1 MSNGQSW
8 GGALGIGTE
17 GSFGQAVEPR
27 QWLPI
32 NSESVRGRRSVF
44 MPATICASRVRQMGV
59 PGLREASGGIQLNGD
74 AVHLGLPLYYLT
86 GNVDSAPL
94 AGSVAANPTVTAS
107 PNGFLPDGNYKYQVC
122 SVLKQNSDNSLFM
135 TTLTGFSEDAVCGD
149 GKNQVTVA
157 WVNPSSTPEGYS
169 HHGTIIYRTAV
180 GGTPESTRLLAI
192 VMGGDESYTDTGS
205 VALGDV
211 QPPTGSVYQHTFR
224 AGTGAL
230 PSFSVTKLMDNDRGQ
245 RFSGCRMNSL
255 KLALGDAGNP
265 VSVDLDLLARDW
277 EDIDNP
283 TPSFELAQ
291 PFMNWQAAFYVDGTI
306 VDRLE
311 ALELTLANNLQA
323 VPGLSGSPC
332 IRNIASGIREASGS
346 MTLAFENHDYWQKVR
361 ESQSFSGYLELVGD
375 AAGDGVITDPVF
387 IQPWRYGMRVNL
399 TACKAEEAGGNLS
412 GSERMT
418 EQIPFMVY
426 DDTGVGYEAEFILYN
441 TTASYT
447 EDPPGGGSPGG
458 GSPGGGVPHPATQ
471 VTSSTPSN
479 NYEGW
484 AVDSLSLTLNFSA
497 GLRQSDA
504 ENPSFYTLED
514 VETQTPVS
522 IDAIVYNDSEHRV
535 TVSVAS
541 NFAYDTWYR
550 LSVSTGIMDAN
561 SQLIV
566 GYTLEFKTQ
575 PEATE

>member
-17 GSFGQAVEPR
+17 KTFGTGVEPS

-59 PGLREASGGIQLNGD
+59 PGLREASGGFQLNGD

-86 GNVDSAPL
+86 GNVHSVPL

-346 MTLAFENHDYWQKVR
+346 MTLAFENHDYWKKVR
-361 ESQSFSGYLELVGD
+361 ESESFSGYLELVGD

-418 EQIPFMVY
+418 EQIPSWS
-426 DDTGVGYEAEFILYN
+426 
-441 TTASYT
+441 TTTPA
-447 EDPPGGGSPGG
+447 GLR
-458 GSPGGGVPHPATQ
+458 GGVHPLQHHSQLHGRPAWWWFTWWWGSASGH
-471 VTSSTPSN
+471 SSDEQHPSN

-497 GLRQSDA
+497 GLNQTDA

-514 VETQTPVS
+514 VATQTPVS

-535 TVSVAS
+535 TVSVVS

-550 LSVSTGIMDAN
+550 LAVSSGIMDAN
-561 SQLIV
+561 GQPIV

-575 PEATE
+575 SEM

>member
-17 GSFGQAVEPR
+17 GSFGQAVEPS

-59 PGLREASGGIQLNGD
+59 PGLREASGGFQLNGD

-86 GNVDSAPL
+86 GDVDSAPL
-94 AGSVAANPTVTAS
+94 DGSVTSAPTVTPIA
-107 PNGFLPDGNYKYQVC
+107 GGELPDGDYKYMVC
-122 SVLKQNSDNSLFM
+122 SILKQTSDNSLFM
-135 TTLTGFSEDAVCGD
+135 TTPTALSEFASCWEGN
-149 GKNQVTVA
+149 NQVTVA
-157 WVNPSSTPEGYS
+157 WANPSSTPAGYS
-169 HHGTIIYRTAV
+169 HHGTIVYRTAI
-180 GGTPESTRLLAI
+180 GGAPESTRLLAI
-192 VMGGDESYTDTGS
+192 VLRGDASYTDTGA
-205 VALGDV
+205 VDLGTV
-211 QPPTGSVYQHTFR
+211 QPPNGPVYQHTFR

-265 VSVDLDLLARDW
+265 VSVDLDLMARDW

-283 TPSFELAQ
+283 TPSFSLAQ

-332 IRNIASGIREASGS
+332 IRNIAPGIREASGS
-346 MTLAFENHDYWQKVR
+346 MTLAFENHDYWRKVR
-361 ESQSFSGYLELVGD
+361 ESESFSGYLELVGD
-375 AAGDGVITDPVF
+375 AVGDGVITEPVL

-447 EDPPGGGSPGG
+447 
-458 GSPGGGVPHPATQ
+458 
-471 VTSSTPSN
+471 
-479 NYEGW
+479 
-484 AVDSLSLTLNFSA
+484 
-497 GLRQSDA
+497 
-504 ENPSFYTLED
+504 
-514 VETQTPVS
+514 
-522 IDAIVYNDSEHRV
+522 
-535 TVSVAS
+535 
-541 NFAYDTWYR
+541 
-550 LSVSTGIMDAN
+550 
-561 SQLIV
+561 
-566 GYTLEFKTQ
+566 
-575 PEATE
+575 

>member
-17 GSFGQAVEPR
+17 ETFGTGVEPS

-59 PGLREASGGIQLNGD
+59 PGLREASGGFQLNGD

-86 GNVDSAPL
+86 GDVDSAPL
-94 AGSVAANPTVTAS
+94 AGSVAAAPTVTPS
-107 PNGFLPDGNYKYQVC
+107 PGGTLPDGDYRYQVC
-122 SVLKQNSDNSLFM
+122 SILKQTSDNSLFM
-135 TTLTGFSEDAVCGD
+135 TTPTALSLFASCWEGN
-149 GKNQVTVA
+149 NQVTVA
-157 WVNPSSTPEGYS
+157 WVNPASTPEGYS
-169 HHGTIIYRTAV
+169 HHGTIIYRTAI
-180 GGTPESTRLLAI
+180 GGAPESTRLLAI
-192 VMGGDESYTDTGS
+192 VVGGDASYTDTGA
-205 VALGDV
+205 VALGTV

-224 AGTGAL
+224 AGTGVL

-255 KLALGDAGNP
+255 KLSLGDAGNP
-265 VSVDLDLLARDW
+265 VSVDLDLMARDW

-283 TPSFELAQ
+283 TPSFDLAQ

-332 IRNIASGIREASGS
+332 IRNLAPGIREASGS

-361 ESQSFSGYLELVGD
+361 ESESFSGYLELVGD
-375 AAGDGVITDPVF
+375 AAGDGVITEPVF

-426 DDTGVGYEAEFILYN
+426 DDTGAGYEAEFILYN

-447 EDPPGGGSPGG
+447 EPLEGDPPGENPPGE
-458 GSPGGGVPHPATQ
+458 VPPSGTY
-471 VTSSTPSN
+471 VTNSTPPMDQT
-479 NYEGW
+479 GW
-484 AVDSLSLTLNFSA
+484 AVDSLGLTLEFS
-497 GLRQSDA
+497 GPLNSTDA
-504 ENPSFYTLED
+504 ENPMFYSLE
-514 VETQTPVS
+514 ELGSGAPVA
-522 IDAIVYNDSEHRV
+522 IDEIIYQDAERRV
-535 TVSVAS
+535 VVMVQS

-550 LSVSTGIMDAN
+550 LAVSPGIMDA
-561 SQLIV
+561 SGQPIV
-566 GYTLEFKTQ
+566 GHTLEFKTQ
-575 PEATE
+575 SEM

>member
-17 GSFGQAVEPR
+17 ETYGTGVAPD

-59 PGLREASGGIQLNGD
+59 PGLREASGGFQLNGD

-86 GNVDSAPL
+86 GDVDSAPL
-94 AGSVAANPTVTAS
+94 AGSVADAPTVTPAF
-107 PNGFLPDGNYKYQVC
+107 GGTLPDGDYKYMVC
-122 SVLKQNSDNSLFM
+122 SILKQTSDNSLFM
-135 TTLTGFSEDAVCGD
+135 TTPTALSAFASCWD
-149 GKNQVTVA
+149 GNNQVTVA
-157 WVNPSSTPEGYS
+157 WVNPSSTPAGYS
-169 HHGTIIYRTAV
+169 HHGTIVYRTAI
-180 GGTPESTRLLAI
+180 GGAPESTRLLAI

-211 QPPTGSVYQHTFR
+211 QPPHRSVYQHTFR
-224 AGTGAL
+224 AGTGVL

-255 KLALGDAGNP
+255 KISLGDAGNP
-265 VSVDLDLLARDW
+265 VSVDLDLMARDW
-277 EDIDNP
+277 ETVENP
-283 TPSFELAQ
+283 EPTFSLAQ
-291 PFMNWQAAFYVDGTI
+291 PFMNWQATFYVDGTI

-311 ALELTLANNLQA
+311 ALELTVANNLQA

-332 IRNIASGIREASGS
+332 IRNLAPGIREASGS

-426 DDTGVGYEAEFILYN
+426 DDTGAGYEAEFILYH

-447 EDPPGGGSPGG
+447 EPLEGDPPGEDPPGGDPPGVD
-458 GSPGGGVPHPATQ
+458 PPAPSGTY

-479 NYEGW
+479 NNEGW
-484 AVDSLSLTLNFSA
+484 AVIALSLRWTSA
-497 GLRQSDA
+497 RGWNQTDA
-504 ENPSFYTLED
+504 ENPIFYTLED
-514 VETQTPVS
+514 VETNPGL
-522 IDAIVYNDSEHRV
+522 H
-535 TVSVAS
+535 
-541 NFAYDTWYR
+541 
-550 LSVSTGIMDAN
+550 
-561 SQLIV
+561 
-566 GYTLEFKTQ
+566 
-575 PEATE
+575 